1 MSRLRHFLSTSW
13 RIVRASELLSVP
25 LIPVSP
31 HHVEAEACQTEKAED
46 AGTSPHG
53 QSLGWVVCLLRSLH
67 FAEETLDLS
76 SLVCALRRRLL
87 RVAAVAASIGRNV
100 LPHLLGDLGPII
112 VIIGAEIAAPCESTS
127 HGFLKVSDR
136 IFLVS
141 NQRLPL

>member
-13 RIVRASELLSVP
+13 RIVRAGELLSVP

-31 HHVEAEACQTEKAED
+31 HHVEAEACQTQKSEYAS
-46 AGTSPHG
+46 ASPHG

-67 FAEETLDLS
+67 FAEKTLDLNF
-76 SLVCALRRRLL
+76 LVCALRCRLL
-87 RVAAVAASIGRNV
+87 SVVAVAASIGRNV
-100 LPHLLGDLGPII
+100 LPHLLGDLGPIV
-112 VIIGAEIAAPCESTS
+112 VIIGAEIAAPSEGTR

-141 NQRLPL
+141 NQRFPL